1 MDANANNVSKKL
13 IFKNCAPFIE
23 CISEINS
30 TQVDNSKDIDVVMPI
45 YNLIEWKGK
54 FVKFMTI
61 L

>member
-1 MDANANNVSKKL
+1 M
-13 IFKNCAPFIE
+13 
-23 CISEINS
+23 NS